1 MADSEVQICNAALSR
16 IGQSL
21 LLDAAAPDIAD
32 AAAAAGTPVAEQC
45 ALWYPRARDA
55 TLRRY
60 AWPFA
65 TLRTTLAVVAGETRS
80 DWSFV
85 YAYPSDA
92 LAVRF
97 VTRPG
102 IRNPRPS
109 DRAPTRI
116 EARKDPVAGDIV
128 GKLILCDVEEAEISY
143 TVQVENVAA
152 FDSDFED
159 ALVWRLAS
167 DLARALIKGKEGA
180 GLADEYAQ
188 WFEWA
193 CRVAGAAAQNE
204 ETDELEQPSEF
215 ERARN

>member
-1 MADSEVQICNAALSR
+1 VADSEVQICNAALSR
-16 IGQSL
+16 IGWTAL
-21 LLDAAAPDIAD
+21 LNAAAPDIAD
-32 AAAAAGTPVAEQC
+32 AALELSTPQAEQC

-80 DWSFV
+80 DWGFV
-85 YAYPSDA
+85 YAYPGDA

-97 VTRPG
+97 VTRAGLRDPK
-102 IRNPRPS
+102 PV
-109 DRAPTRI
+109 DRAPTKI
-116 EARKDPVAGDIV
+116 EAHKDPDTGDII
-128 GKLILCDVEEAEISY
+128 GKLILCDEAEAEISY
-143 TVQVENVAA
+143 TVRVENVAT

-159 ALVWRLAS
+159 ALVWRLAA
-167 DLARALIKGKEGA
+167 DLARALPKDAK
-180 GLADEYAQ
+180 LARSCME
-188 WFEWA
+188 WFEYS

-204 ETDELEQPSEF
+204 ETDDHEQPSEF